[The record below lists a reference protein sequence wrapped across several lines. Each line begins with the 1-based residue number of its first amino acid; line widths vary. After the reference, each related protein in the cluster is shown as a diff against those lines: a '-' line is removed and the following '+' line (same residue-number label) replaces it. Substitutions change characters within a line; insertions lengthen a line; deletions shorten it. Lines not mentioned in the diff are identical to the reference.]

1 MIDQCAHMMGGMLGN
16 GMMMGGGML
25 GMLLGGTLLVLALI
39 IGGVV
44 LLGRVLRPR
53 AGAAE
58 HTPLTILQERFAR
71 GELGIEEYQERCSIL
86 ARQAEG

>member
-1 MIDQCAHMMGGMLGN
+1 MIDQCAQMMGGMMGN
-16 GMMMGGGML
+16 GMMGDGMMGM
-25 GMLLGGTLLVLALI
+25 MLGGTLLVLALV